1 MKNLIIILLLIIV
14 LFVLHTI
21 NKKTKQRVFISL
33 APDDNHIQFVEKTI
47 QSLLSQDKMPH
58 KIILNIPK
66 HIQIPH
72 SLYRNQF
79 RDKIKINRC
88 KKNSANNL
96 FLPIMANKKKLG
108 INPEDKILFAC
119 DKTLYQKDFI
129 NNMCAN
135 QKGNTAV
142 INKNVSSH
150 LNPVLIKSMS
160 IHNLDEDIISE
171 EEETRSLSQNIPEE
185 EYAEINKPQ
194 IINYSNEITKKLKLN
209 KGGRKRVKK
218 YKDFFVSIVIFFIVT
233 LFLFSVSSIFDENN
247 SGSDLSVNDNYKSSI
262 DLLVTLLLLVIYGLT
277 GYAVFEADAI
287 SKMERSETEGEKIK
301 RLQIELK
308 KRNQALEIG
317 KRGDIINIDNIILRD
332 GTKINDNEEAFNR
345 LLRKDEG
352 IIKEILDNNSTI
364 KREDIDKL
372 IRIVAR
378 TYVSYQERTYHN
390 NSN

>member
-47 QSLLSQDKMPH
+47 QSLLSQDRMPH

-194 IINYSNEITKKLKLN
+194 IINYNNEIIKNTSDPNLLD
-209 KGGRKRVKK
+209 VQKK
-218 YKDFFVSIVIFFIVT
+218 YEMPYDNMDIT
-233 LFLFSVSSIFDENN
+233 DLEYNGLLRNTYLENN
-247 SGSDLSVNDNYKSSI
+247 NNENALDITDYNVIVDSNSD
-262 DLLVTLLLLVIYGLT
+262 TLLPVP
-277 GYAVFEADAI
+277 
-287 SKMERSETEGEKIK
+287 
-301 RLQIELK
+301 
-308 KRNQALEIG
+308 
-317 KRGDIINIDNIILRD
+317 
-332 GTKINDNEEAFNR
+332 
-345 LLRKDEG
+345 
-352 IIKEILDNNSTI
+352 ILDNKVNKKYILPDSMYKKTEC
-364 KREDIDKL
+364 KHNESCNYTKNQF
-372 IRIVAR
+372 
-378 TYVSYQERTYHN
+378 YNN
-390 NSN
+390 NSKIDFIPSIKKYTVIKKHLDYNNIETFTVQ